1 MDNLEEI
8 DNFLETYSLPRLTH
22 ENTENLSRP
31 ISSKEIESL
40 IKKLPTK
47 KNEETDGFI
56 HEFHQNLKKS

>member
-40 IKKLPTK
+40 IKKLLTK